1 MFSLIVYTY
10 AHNCHSVCVVVIVTL
25 DIWSLL
31 PPLPGSWGL
40 ISRGQSCILGCK
52 CFYPRSHY
60 AGSHFHSFSDSFSC
74 ILGWAQAY
82 NEAIDDFELLTL
94 LSSPTE
100 CWECRHA
107 PPCLLSFWVTGPHST
122 YSFPSPSNATS
133 HTQPLSLIFFSIFSF
148 TWFEADTADMSQC
161 FPKPGQHMSVTQ
173 MCFTSKEYTYFKKRG
188 KPRIYLFN
196 FS

>member
-1 MFSLIVYTY
+1 MYTY

-31 PPLPGSWGL
+31 PPLPGSWGS

-52 CFYPRSHY
+52 CFYPRSNN
-60 AGSHFHSFSDSFSC
+60 AGSHFHSFSDNLSC
-74 ILGWAQAY
+74 ILCWAQAY

-107 PPCLLSFWVTGPHST
+107 PPCLLSFWVTGTHST
-122 YSFPSPSNATS
+122 YSVPSPFSATS
-133 HTQPLSLIFFSIFSF
+133 HTQPLSLIFFLSIPLYLIWSRYSRYV
-148 TWFEADTADMSQC
+148 TV
-161 FPKPGQHMSVTQ
+161 FP
-173 MCFTSKEYTYFKKRG
+173 
-188 KPRIYLFN
+188 
-196 FS
+196 